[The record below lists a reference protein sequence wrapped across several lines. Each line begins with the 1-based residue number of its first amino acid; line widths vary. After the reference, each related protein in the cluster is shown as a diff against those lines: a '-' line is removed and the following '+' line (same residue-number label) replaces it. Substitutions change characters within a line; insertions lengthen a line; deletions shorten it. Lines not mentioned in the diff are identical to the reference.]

1 MNKILVFGANGY
13 LGSNL
18 ISFLDD
24 QGHDV
29 TLARRHGSLSINS
42 NFKHIDIIN
51 YHERFL
57 IDILNDFQT
66 IIYASGANSR
76 ECEDNPKEALISNFI
91 NPQKIIKAATKSNVS
106 SFIYFSS
113 IHVYAREFKGSYN
126 ELSQTSNF
134 HPYSLYKIGIENY
147 LKWCSERSN
156 LNVII
161 NRISNCYG
169 FYDSNSN
176 ISWNLV
182 VNEFCN
188 SAILERKITINS
200 KFNSLRNY
208 ISVNDFMKILNHQL
222 KNINSFSKEQVFN
235 IVSNTNLDLLE
246 TANFISKRC
255 KIKYGFS
262 PKIIKSANFLES
274 YDHALFS
281 NKKLLNCMDVD
292 FSSLEF
298 EIDKLLDHSLIES
311 NV

>member
-1 MNKILVFGANGY
+1 MNKILIFGASGY

-24 QGHDV
+24 QGNDL
-29 TLARRHGSLSINS
+29 TIARRHGSLFIDS
-42 NFKHIDIIN
+42 NFKHINIIN
-51 YHERFL
+51 YQEKYL
-57 IDILNDFQT
+57 IDILNNFD
-66 IIYASGANSR
+66 IILYASGANSK
-76 ECEDNPKEALISNFI
+76 ECENNPEEALISNFI

-113 IHVYAREFKGSYN
+113 IHVYAKEFKGNYN

-134 HPYSLYKIGIENY
+134 HPYALYKIGIENY

-161 NRISNCYG
+161 NRLSNCYG
-169 FYDSNSN
+169 FYDPNSN

-188 SAILERKITINS
+188 SAILDRKITINS

-208 ISVNDFMKILNHQL
+208 ISVNDFMKILNNQL
-222 KNINSFSKEQVFN
+222 KNINSFSKEPVFN

-246 TANFISKRC
+246 ITNLISNRC
-255 KIKYGFS
+255 KLKYGFS
-262 PKIIKSANFLES
+262 PKIIKSTNFLEL
-274 YDHALFS
+274 YDHAIFS
-281 NKKLLNCMDVD
+281 NNKLLKCMDVD
-292 FSSLEF
+292 FSSIEF
-298 EIDKLLDHSLIES
+298 EIDKLLDHSLSKS

>member
-1 MNKILVFGANGY
+1 MNKILIFGASGY

-18 ISFLDD
+18 SSFLDD
-24 QGHDV
+24 HGYDV
-29 TLARRHGSLSINS
+29 TIARRHGSLFTNV

-51 YHERFL
+51 YKKKFL
-57 IDILNDFQT
+57 INILNNFDT
-66 IIYASGANSR
+66 ILYASGANSKD
-76 ECEDNPKEALISNFI
+76 CENNPEETLISNFI
-91 NPQKIIKAATKSNVS
+91 NPQKLIEASTNSNVS

-113 IHVYAREFKGSYN
+113 IHVYSRKFKGNYN
-126 ELSQTSNF
+126 EDSSTTNF

-169 FYDSNSN
+169 YYDSNSN

-235 IVSNTNLDLLE
+235 IVSNTNLDLLGI
-246 TANFISKRC
+246 ANFISKRC